1 MIKAFAISILMVFST
16 ACMTDTG
23 PAQPNDV
30 TANATDNDGSATSA
44 DVARDDG
51 AADGVAQDELPGDG
65 TAEASCPVFCDV
77 HGSSPPCC
85 AGQYCLRQSLAYG
98 LCKPNL

>member
-1 MIKAFAISILMVFST
+1 MIKALGFAILMVFST

-30 TANATDNDGSATSA
+30 TANATSNDGSATSA

-51 AADGVAQDELPGDG
+51 AADGVAQDELPGNG
-65 TAEASCPVFCDV
+65 TAEASCPQYCDL
-77 HGSSPPCC
+77 HYNSPPCC
-85 AGQYCLRQSLAYG
+85 AGQYCVRQSLAYG